1 MLSYLQFSE
10 DLFGPLRL
18 FQFISVRSIMAGITA
33 LFIGFW
39 AGPRVIRFLQNLGAR
54 QAFREKEEVGELADL
69 HENKAKTPTMG
80 GLLIFVSVSISV
92 LLWAEP
98 NVYVITA
105 LVTYLILT
113 CVGFADDFL
122 KSVKE
127 EQQGTAGALQINRSI
142 CDCWVSS
149 FILLGPLSNTLTG
162 FDSNAVRSNLEMR
175 EIWFPFYSY
184 DSPEDVMK
192 LPVIAVFIL
201 FLITMT
207 GSSNA
212 INLTDGLDGLA
223 IGCTVTVALTYAV
236 MAYASGNFLIS
247 EYLKISWVP
256 GTGELTIVCTAL
268 LGGSLAFLWF
278 NAHPAEMF
286 MGIPVPWQ

>member
-122 KSVKE
+122 KVSKKNSKGLPGRYKLIGQFV
-127 EQQGTAGALQINRSI
+127 TAGLAL
-142 CDCWVSS
+142 

-175 EIWFPFYSY
+175 EIWFPFTA
-184 DSPEDVMK
+184 M
-192 LPVIAVFIL
+192 IL
-201 FLITMT
+201 RKML
-207 GSSNA
+207 
-212 INLTDGLDGLA
+212 
-223 IGCTVTVALTYAV
+223 
-236 MAYASGNFLIS
+236 
-247 EYLKISWVP
+247 
-256 GTGELTIVCTAL
+256 
-268 LGGSLAFLWF
+268 
-278 NAHPAEMF
+278 
-286 MGIPVPWQ
+286 